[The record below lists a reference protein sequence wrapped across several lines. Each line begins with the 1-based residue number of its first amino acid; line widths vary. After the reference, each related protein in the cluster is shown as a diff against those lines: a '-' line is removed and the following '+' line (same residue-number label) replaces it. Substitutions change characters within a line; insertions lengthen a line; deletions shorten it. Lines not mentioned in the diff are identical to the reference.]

1 MNVVTAKATNNMNL
15 ISIQGDDNIQKL
27 CNITM
32 AATLIALSEEGKMT
46 KDEADKFLD
55 NHIAVFMTHNGG
67 WIEWLKR
74 KFCDKVHNTVVIC
87 KTL

>member
-1 MNVVTAKATNNMNL
+1 MNI

-27 CNITM
+27 CNSAM
-32 AATLIALSEEGKMT
+32 EATLRALSEEGKMT

-55 NHIAVFMTHNGG
+55 NHIAVFMTYNGG

-74 KFCDKVHNTVVIC
+74 KFCDNKVQNSVVIC